1 MAQSSSWQSCECPP
15 WSLPHSPH
23 GPQSSWCRPR
33 FHVKTKKPMCRQD
46 PGRQSS
52 SSRPI
57 VAIVAGCTL
66 DLDPLDPSCVPVPSA
81 VPSATT
87 WGDAAHGADGSRVV
101 RVTAATPADN
111 RCSFSIGGGR
121 HCAGSEGEVN
131 VMHSA
136 AGRHDLQPAAIFGLG
151 HVPPKDPQCIAHHF
165 SIGCRLRISPDL
177 IESLLGFW

>member
-1 MAQSSSWQSCECPP
+1 MRGQIFAEVNLATRLTALVDACRALLELGPVR
-15 WSLPHSPH
+15 LPAVTFA
-23 GPQSSWCRPR
+23 RR
-33 FHVKTKKPMCRQD
+33 
-46 PGRQSS
+46 
-52 SSRPI
+52 
-57 VAIVAGCTL
+57 GCTL

-87 WGDAAHGADGSRVV
+87 WGDAAHGADGFRVV